1 MKSKHFMANT
11 AQVPNLFNF
20 QGHGKTLIDNRQF
33 DPFRRTPNRDVFTFA
48 RLQLIIIMSQ
58 LNTGSYTIGVVGG
71 KRYNSGSAR
80 MFFRNLFRV
89 LTKGSICDEGQSR
102 KRSTYTVISL

>member
-20 QGHGKTLIDNRQF
+20 QGHRKTLIDNRQF
-33 DPFRRTPNRDVFTFA
+33 DSFRSIPNRDVFTFA

-58 LNTGSYTIGVVGG
+58 LNTGSYAIGVVGG
-71 KRYNSGSAR
+71 KRFNSGSAR
-80 MFFRNLFRV
+80 MFFRHFSV
-89 LTKGSICDEGQSR
+89 F
-102 KRSTYTVISL
+102 

>member
-20 QGHGKTLIDNRQF
+20 QGHRKTLIDNRQF
-33 DPFRRTPNRDVFTFA
+33 DPFRSIPNRDVFTFA

-71 KRYNSGSAR
+71 GNGLILVPLECSSNIFPCFNHG
-80 MFFRNLFRV
+80 FNLR
-89 LTKGSICDEGQSR
+89 
-102 KRSTYTVISL
+102 